1 VDAEPDTVCWQH
13 FSIEPSRVPRRLF
26 VGTLIVLGTLVL
38 WTVLFYL
45 PYASFVFSFG
55 YRDGA
60 EPGNFMS
67 YLLSF
72 VVVGGN
78 LFMYAVCAAVSEK
91 VGFRFGDEREA
102 CYMVLYTA
110 AVLLNV
116 SLDMGVTA
124 VVSYRTMVGKG
135 AHTFGGKL
143 ISELGS
149 TQDVFESYPMQ
160 KSLGNQL
167 FCYCW
172 PSCFFYP
179 FLLEPVFALQLPF
192 HLGKLVL
199 RSHSGVRG
207 RAAERT
213 LTSFMVMDTGRYA
226 DVIINMSLTALIL
239 FFPTGYLAPTLAALI
254 FSHVYIYFYDHYR
267 VLRCVPGFN
276 YASATID
283 KCALRLLA
291 VPLGL
296 AVVALIIKRNTDT
309 CDDGRLCLRGKY
321 LWFLCFDVFCVHL
334 AVHWICLDFIVP
346 RFVHGDV
353 QRSDLT
359 YEKAAEEIPCNW
371 FSTNPIYCLRSQTI
385 YKHNPPCLYYFRGKE
400 HLMQKNPEAFAH
412 FEDKEAKV
420 EDFS

>member
-1 VDAEPDTVCWQH
+1 
-13 FSIEPSRVPRRLF
+13 
-26 VGTLIVLGTLVL
+26 
-38 WTVLFYL
+38 
-45 PYASFVFSFG
+45 
-55 YRDGA
+55 
-60 EPGNFMS
+60 
-67 YLLSF
+67 
-72 VVVGGN
+72 
-78 LFMYAVCAAVSEK
+78 
-91 VGFRFGDEREA
+91 
-102 CYMVLYTA
+102 
-110 AVLLNV
+110 
-116 SLDMGVTA
+116 
-124 VVSYRTMVGKG
+124 
-135 AHTFGGKL
+135 
-143 ISELGS
+143 
-149 TQDVFESYPMQ
+149 
-160 KSLGNQL
+160 
-167 FCYCW
+167 
-172 PSCFFYP
+172 
-179 FLLEPVFALQLPF
+179 
-192 HLGKLVL
+192 
-199 RSHSGVRG
+199 
-207 RAAERT
+207 
-213 LTSFMVMDTGRYA
+213 MVMDTGRYA

-296 AVVALIIKRNTDT
+296 AVVALIVKRNTDT